1 MAIYRLG
8 GHTPRVPE
16 SAYVAPEAVVIG
28 KVTLGEYACVLPGA
42 VIRGDNDTIVIGDRT
57 SVQEGA
63 VLHVDPGFP
72 MMVGANVTIGHQAM
86 LHGCTI
92 GDTALIGIQAIIM
105 NKAVIGG
112 QCLVAAGAVVTEG
125 KVFADRSLIVGAPA
139 KVIRQLSDDDV
150 ARLRRAAD
158 VYVEHGKAFKAGLE
172 RID

>member
-1 MAIYRLG
+1 MPIYRLG
-8 GHTPRVPE
+8 GDAPRIAE

-42 VIRGDNDTIVIGDRT
+42 VIRGDNDTIFIGDRT

-72 MMVGANVTIGHQAM
+72 MVVGANVTIGHQAM

-92 GDTALIGIQAIIM
+92 GDGSLIGIQAIIL
-105 NKAVIGG
+105 NKATIGRD
-112 QCLVAAGAVVTEG
+112 CLVAAGTVVLEG
-125 KVFADRSLIVGAPA
+125 KVFAERSLIVGAPA
-139 KVIRQLSDDDV
+139 KVVRHLTDADV
-150 ARLRRAAD
+150 ASLRHAAN

-172 RID
+172 KID

>member
-8 GHTPRVPE
+8 GDSPRVPQ

-42 VIRGDNDTIVIGDRT
+42 VIRADNDTIMIGART

-72 MMVGANVTIGHQAM
+72 MVIGANVTIGHQAM

-92 GDTALIGIQAIIM
+92 GDTSLVGIQAIIM
-105 NKAVIGG
+105 NKAVIGA
-112 QCLVAAGAVVTEG
+112 QCLVAAGALVSEG

-139 KVIRQLSDDDV
+139 KVIRQLSDTDV
-150 ARLRRAAD
+150 VRLNQAAD

-172 RID
+172 RIG